1 MIAPAHLERRIG
13 GERLPGLV
21 DPAVAGK
28 DQAGEDQRLP
38 ARPALDQAAVDEELV
53 GAGFQAR
60 ASSTTPTELRR
71 SAASTVATSAS
82 ASSPAVSYCLSG
94 LS

>member
-13 GERLPGLV
+13 GKRLPRLV
-21 DPAVAGK
+21 DPALAGK
-28 DQAGEDQRLP
+28 DEPGEDQRLSSR
-38 ARPALDQAAVDEELV
+38 AALDQAAVDEELV
-53 GAGFQAR
+53 GTGFQAR

-82 ASSPAVSYCLSG
+82 ASSPAS
-94 LS
+94 